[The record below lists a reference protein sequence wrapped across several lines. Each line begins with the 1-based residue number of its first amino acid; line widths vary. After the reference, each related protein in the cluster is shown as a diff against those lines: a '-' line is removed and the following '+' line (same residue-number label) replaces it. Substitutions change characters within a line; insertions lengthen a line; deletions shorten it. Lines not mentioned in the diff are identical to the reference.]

1 MEVFSFLSSF
11 LPFLS
16 FFLLSMDSAPQRLF
30 NLLLR
35 LEPLLVEWHTS
46 LDSLL
51 NLLFALVST
60 NKQTNNFLLAL
71 SHLFLFQENQQ
82 SQIEDSR
89 IMAAISDPVELA
101 GLAVAA
107 FEGLFFEN
115 LSWNILHC

>member
-1 MEVFSFLSSF
+1 
-11 LPFLS
+11 
-16 FFLLSMDSAPQRLF
+16 MDSAPQRLF